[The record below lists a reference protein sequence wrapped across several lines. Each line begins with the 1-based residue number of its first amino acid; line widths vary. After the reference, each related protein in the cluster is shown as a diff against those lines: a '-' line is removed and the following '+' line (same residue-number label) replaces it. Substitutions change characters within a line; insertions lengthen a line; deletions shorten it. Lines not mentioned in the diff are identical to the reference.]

1 MNASL
6 VYMGWWLRKWVVKDM
21 VCVREGM
28 AFKGS
33 QSYHLGAKKT
43 SIANPVEDCYA
54 CFGDC
59 LHYIECM
66 RGKLYRMN
74 SNCWNVL

>member
-1 MNASL
+1 MFYRVCECKFSIYGFVVAE
-6 VYMGWWLRKWVVKDM
+6 MGCQGFGLCTGR
-21 VCVREGM
+21 M

-33 QSYHLGAKKT
+33 QSYYSGAKKT

-66 RGKLYRMN
+66 RGKL
-74 SNCWNVL
+74 

>member
-6 VYMGWWLRKWVVKDM
+6 VYEGWWLWKCGVKDM
-21 VCVREGM
+21 YGLCTGRM

-33 QSYHLGAKKT
+33 QSYYSGAKKT

-66 RGKLYRMN
+66 RGKL
-74 SNCWNVL
+74 

>member
-6 VYMGWWLRKWVVKDM
+6 VYMGWWLRKWGGQGYGL
-21 VCVREGM
+21 CTGRM

-33 QSYHLGAKKT
+33 QGYHLGAKKT

-66 RGKLYRMN
+66 RGKL
-74 SNCWNVL
+74 

>member
-1 MNASL
+1 VNGSL
-6 VYMGWWLRKWVVKDM
+6 VYGGWWLRKWGVKDM
-21 VCVREGM
+21 VCVKDTGRT

-33 QSYHLGAKKT
+33 PSYHLGAKKT

-66 RGKLYRMN
+66 RGKL
-74 SNCWNVL
+74 

>member
-1 MNASL
+1 MFYRVCECKFSIWVGGCGN
-6 VYMGWWLRKWVVKDM
+6 GVVKDM
-21 VCVREGM
+21 VCVREGW
-28 AFKGS
+28 
-33 QSYHLGAKKT
+33 HLRGARVIIEAQKKT

-66 RGKLYRMN
+66 RGKL
-74 SNCWNVL
+74 